1 MPKTS
6 RRDFLRWTLA
16 GSGLLLAGAASV
28 LEPAPARAVTRLG
41 APTQQ
46 TALFMGTMVSITVAC
61 PSSTQAHDAMD
72 LAFAEGRRLE
82 ALLTRHDAAAPLG
95 VLNSQGSLRD
105 VPPELLNVWQRAH
118 GICHLTGGAF
128 DATVLP
134 LVRLL
139 ESRSNPEGEL
149 ELPESDLRE
158 ALALVDT
165 EAVYAGRDGMRLE
178 RQGMGLTL
186 DGIAKGHI
194 VDAMSAVLLRAGCEN
209 HLINAGGDILARGH
223 KAPGVFW
230 RVAVED
236 PEKRGHYPQVLEL
249 YNQAIATSGGYEMH
263 YDAEGRHHHLLDP
276 STGRSPVLGSMSV
289 LAATCMQADALA
301 TGLSVLP
308 AGEALTLADS
318 LSGCACGLLRRDGR
332 LQVSRRWP
340 AVRLLLCPVN
350 VQGFEAAKEIAAAID
365 RLDKSG
371 EVDTIIVARGGG
383 SREDLWVFNAEIIAR
398 AAYRCKTPL
407 ISAIGHEIDFT
418 ILDFVADQ
426 RAPTPS
432 AAAELAVPDRA
443 ELARKLY
450 NLEQN
455 IQNIMQNQLKICY
468 NELMQAEQTLSPEA
482 VRTPLTAR
490 RQSLAARQEQLQQA
504 MQQKLRNKKE
514 QLGHAAALAGSLSPY
529 QVLARGYAMLYD
541 KNKKLCTADSLRAGD
556 TVTVRGAAKLA
567 HCTVISVEEQ
577 DESTQNL

>member
-28 LEPAPARAVTRLG
+28 LEPAPARAVTG
-41 APTQQ
+41 VGVPAQQ
-46 TALFMGTMVSITVAC
+46 TALFMGTMVSITVA
-61 PSSTQAHDAMD
+61 SSSSNQAHDAID

-82 ALLTRHDAAAPLG
+82 TLLTRHDAAAPLG

-149 ELPESDLRE
+149 ELAESDLRE
-158 ALALVDT
+158 ALALVDSD
-165 EAVYAGRDGMRLE
+165 AVYAGRDGMRLE

-263 YDAEGRHHHLLDP
+263 YDATGRHHHLLDP

-308 AGEALTLADS
+308 AGEALPLADS

-340 AVRLLLCPVN
+340 A
-350 VQGFEAAKEIAAAID
+350 EA
-365 RLDKSG
+365 
-371 EVDTIIVARGGG
+371 
-383 SREDLWVFNAEIIAR
+383 
-398 AAYRCKTPL
+398 
-407 ISAIGHEIDFT
+407 
-418 ILDFVADQ
+418 
-426 RAPTPS
+426 
-432 AAAELAVPDRA
+432 
-443 ELARKLY
+443 
-450 NLEQN
+450 
-455 IQNIMQNQLKICY
+455 
-468 NELMQAEQTLSPEA
+468 
-482 VRTPLTAR
+482 
-490 RQSLAARQEQLQQA
+490 
-504 MQQKLRNKKE
+504 
-514 QLGHAAALAGSLSPY
+514 
-529 QVLARGYAMLYD
+529 
-541 KNKKLCTADSLRAGD
+541 
-556 TVTVRGAAKLA
+556 
-567 HCTVISVEEQ
+567 
-577 DESTQNL
+577 

>member
-41 APTQQ
+41 APAQQ

-149 ELPESDLRE
+149 ELAESDLRE

-165 EAVYAGRDGMRLE
+165 DAVYAGRDGMRLE

-308 AGEALTLADS
+308 AGEALTLA
-318 LSGCACGLLRRDGR
+318 
-332 LQVSRRWP
+332 
-340 AVRLLLCPVN
+340 
-350 VQGFEAAKEIAAAID
+350 EAEAHGIAPEEVHFHEVGA
-365 RLDKSG
+365 
-371 EVDTIIVARGGG
+371 VDTLV
-383 SREDLWVFNAEIIAR
+383 D
-398 AAYRCKTPL
+398 
-407 ISAIGHEIDFT
+407 
-418 ILDFVADQ
+418 ILGACWALD
-426 RAPTPS
+426 
-432 AAAELAVPDRA
+432 
-443 ELARKLY
+443 
-450 NLEQN
+450 
-455 IQNIMQNQLKICY
+455 
-468 NELMQAEQTLSPEA
+468 
-482 VRTPLTAR
+482 
-490 RQSLAARQEQLQQA
+490 
-504 MQQKLRNKKE
+504 
-514 QLGHAAALAGSLSPY
+514 QLGVERVTPIVHGCKKPVPRRGRAFFVSGPGRSP
-529 QVLARGYAMLYD
+529 APPGPFP
-541 KNKKLCTADSLRAGD
+541 
-556 TVTVRGAAKLA
+556 
-567 HCTVISVEEQ
+567 SVVASCRC
-577 DESTQNL
+577 STEGCGQRW

>member
-318 LSGCACGLLRRDGR
+318 LSGCACGLLRREALFPRSAAVSCRRASKGARQKEAKGEEGTTSGTSFGR
-332 LQVSRRWP
+332 WRP
-340 AVRLLLCPVN
+340 
-350 VQGFEAAKEIAAAID
+350 
-365 RLDKSG
+365 SG
-371 EVDTIIVARGGG
+371 ESDLVRRRIRRLPQGMKKGRTSSSLFCHIVR
-383 SREDLWVFNAEIIAR
+383 R
-398 AAYRCKTPL
+398 
-407 ISAIGHEIDFT
+407 
-418 ILDFVADQ
+418 
-426 RAPTPS
+426 
-432 AAAELAVPDRA
+432 VP
-443 ELARKLY
+443 
-450 NLEQN
+450 
-455 IQNIMQNQLKICY
+455 
-468 NELMQAEQTLSPEA
+468 
-482 VRTPLTAR
+482 
-490 RQSLAARQEQLQQA
+490 
-504 MQQKLRNKKE
+504 
-514 QLGHAAALAGSLSPY
+514 
-529 QVLARGYAMLYD
+529 
-541 KNKKLCTADSLRAGD
+541 
-556 TVTVRGAAKLA
+556 
-567 HCTVISVEEQ
+567 
-577 DESTQNL
+577 

>member
-41 APTQQ
+41 APAQQ

-149 ELPESDLRE
+149 ELAESDLRE

-165 EAVYAGRDGMRLE
+165 DAVYAGRDGMRLE

-308 AGEALTLADS
+308 AGEALTLAEAEAHGIAPEEVHFHEVGAVDT
-318 LSGCACGLLRRDGR
+318 LVDILGACWAL
-332 LQVSRRWP
+332 
-340 AVRLLLCPVN
+340 
-350 VQGFEAAKEIAAAID
+350 D
-365 RLDKSG
+365 RLG
-371 EVDTIIVARGGG
+371 VERVTACALPWFGG
-383 SREDLWVFNAEIIAR
+383 SITCAHGEIPLPAPATANLMR
-398 AAYRCKTPL
+398 GLPVHPTDAKTEL
-407 ISAIGHEIDFT
+407 VT
-418 ILDFVADQ
+418 
-426 RAPTPS
+426 PT
-432 AAAELAVPDRA
+432 
-443 ELARKLY
+443 
-450 NLEQN
+450 
-455 IQNIMQNQLKICY
+455 
-468 NELMQAEQTLSPEA
+468 
-482 VRTPLTAR
+482 
-490 RQSLAARQEQLQQA
+490 
-504 MQQKLRNKKE
+504 
-514 QLGHAAALAGSLSPY
+514 GAALAR
-529 QVLARGYAMLYD
+529 VLVDEFVDGPEGRLLAMGTGYGARPAPTGLRAWLVEAREPRQADHGRGGEEDVMQLECHLD
-541 KNKKLCTADSLRAGD
+541 HLTGEELGTALERLAADAGVNPNTMQRALQELETRGLLQAQRTAGRTVTADDTALQALRRRRAG
-556 TVTVRGAAKLA
+556 TLAAEFLHQMQALGLTEAEIETLLRETAQQAPKK
-567 HCTVISVEEQ
+567 E
-577 DESTQNL
+577 

>member
-6 RRDFLRWTLA
+6 RRDFLRWPLA

-41 APTQQ
+41 APAQQ

-149 ELPESDLRE
+149 ELAESDLRE

-165 EAVYAGRDGMRLE
+165 DAVYAGRDGMRLE

-332 LQVSRRWP
+332 LQVSRLWP
-340 AVRLLLCPVN
+340 AEALCRAFMDVKSPSPAGYGLFSSPFPALPAPARLVPACCGILPPAPRRDAVKGGKRMR
-350 VQGFEAAKEIAAAID
+350 QGRRRFPG
-365 RLDKSG
+365 RWRPSG
-371 EVDTIIVARGGG
+371 
-383 SREDLWVFNAEIIAR
+383 W
-398 AAYRCKTPL
+398 K
-407 ISAIGHEIDFT
+407 
-418 ILDFVADQ
+418 
-426 RAPTPS
+426 
-432 AAAELAVPDRA
+432 
-443 ELARKLY
+443 
-450 NLEQN
+450 
-455 IQNIMQNQLKICY
+455 
-468 NELMQAEQTLSPEA
+468 
-482 VRTPLTAR
+482 
-490 RQSLAARQEQLQQA
+490 
-504 MQQKLRNKKE
+504 
-514 QLGHAAALAGSLSPY
+514 
-529 QVLARGYAMLYD
+529 
-541 KNKKLCTADSLRAGD
+541 
-556 TVTVRGAAKLA
+556 VT
-567 HCTVISVEEQ
+567 
-577 DESTQNL
+577 

>member
-318 LSGCACGLLRRDGR
+318 LSQHHLPPLACGSLILIVHGCKKPVPQGTGFFRFRHRPFLFPGKPSFRDLPRYPAAGPQKGHGKRRQKGRREQRPGR
-332 LQVSRRWP
+332 LS
-340 AVRLLLCPVN
+340 
-350 VQGFEAAKEIAAAID
+350 AA
-365 RLDKSG
+365 
-371 EVDTIIVARGGG
+371 GGHPG
-383 SREDLWVFNAEIIAR
+383 R
-398 AAYRCKTPL
+398 ATW
-407 ISAIGHEIDFT
+407 
-418 ILDFVADQ
+418 
-426 RAPTPS
+426 S
-432 AAAELAVPDRA
+432 AAASGGC
-443 ELARKLY
+443 RK
-450 NLEQN
+450 
-455 IQNIMQNQLKICY
+455 
-468 NELMQAEQTLSPEA
+468 A
-482 VRTPLTAR
+482 
-490 RQSLAARQEQLQQA
+490 
-504 MQQKLRNKKE
+504 
-514 QLGHAAALAGSLSPY
+514 
-529 QVLARGYAMLYD
+529 
-541 KNKKLCTADSLRAGD
+541 
-556 TVTVRGAAKLA
+556 
-567 HCTVISVEEQ
+567 
-577 DESTQNL
+577 

>member
-186 DGIAKGHI
+186 GRRRHPG
-194 VDAMSAVLLRAGCEN
+194 
-209 HLINAGGDILARGH
+209 ARSQG
-223 KAPGVFW
+223 PG
-230 RVAVED
+230 R
-236 PEKRGHYPQVLEL
+236 
-249 YNQAIATSGGYEMH
+249 
-263 YDAEGRHHHLLDP
+263 
-276 STGRSPVLGSMSV
+276 
-289 LAATCMQADALA
+289 
-301 TGLSVLP
+301 
-308 AGEALTLADS
+308 
-318 LSGCACGLLRRDGR
+318 
-332 LQVSRRWP
+332 
-340 AVRLLLCPVN
+340 
-350 VQGFEAAKEIAAAID
+350 
-365 RLDKSG
+365 
-371 EVDTIIVARGGG
+371 
-383 SREDLWVFNAEIIAR
+383 
-398 AAYRCKTPL
+398 
-407 ISAIGHEIDFT
+407 
-418 ILDFVADQ
+418 
-426 RAPTPS
+426 
-432 AAAELAVPDRA
+432 
-443 ELARKLY
+443 
-450 NLEQN
+450 
-455 IQNIMQNQLKICY
+455 
-468 NELMQAEQTLSPEA
+468 
-482 VRTPLTAR
+482 
-490 RQSLAARQEQLQQA
+490 
-504 MQQKLRNKKE
+504 
-514 QLGHAAALAGSLSPY
+514 
-529 QVLARGYAMLYD
+529 VLARGRGRSGKARPLP
-541 KNKKLCTADSLRAGD
+541 AGAGA
-556 TVTVRGAAKLA
+556 VQPGHRHVRRL
-567 HCTVISVEEQ
+567 
-577 DESTQNL
+577 

>member
-1 MPKTS
+1 
-6 RRDFLRWTLA
+6 
-16 GSGLLLAGAASV
+16 
-28 LEPAPARAVTRLG
+28 
-41 APTQQ
+41 
-46 TALFMGTMVSITVAC
+46 MGTMVSITVAC

-289 LAATCMQADALA
+289 LAATCMAGRCAGHRPVRPARRGGPDAGRQPF
-301 TGLSVLP
+301 GLRLRPAAPGRPP
-308 AGEALTLADS
+308 AGLPPL
-318 LSGCACGLLRRDGR
+318 ACGSLILIVHGCKKPVPQGSGFFPFPAPAVPVPHPGKPALRDLPRYPAAGPQKGHGKRRQEGRREQRPGR
-332 LQVSRRWP
+332 L
-340 AVRLLLCPVN
+340 PVA
-350 VQGFEAAKEIAAAID
+350 GGHPGERPGPPPHPAAA
-365 RLDKSG
+365 
-371 EVDTIIVARGGG
+371 ARHEKGRT
-383 SREDLWVFNAEIIAR
+383 SSSFFVMSCAR
-398 AAYRCKTPL
+398 
-407 ISAIGHEIDFT
+407 
-418 ILDFVADQ
+418 
-426 RAPTPS
+426 
-432 AAAELAVPDRA
+432 VP
-443 ELARKLY
+443 
-450 NLEQN
+450 
-455 IQNIMQNQLKICY
+455 
-468 NELMQAEQTLSPEA
+468 
-482 VRTPLTAR
+482 
-490 RQSLAARQEQLQQA
+490 
-504 MQQKLRNKKE
+504 
-514 QLGHAAALAGSLSPY
+514 
-529 QVLARGYAMLYD
+529 
-541 KNKKLCTADSLRAGD
+541 
-556 TVTVRGAAKLA
+556 
-567 HCTVISVEEQ
+567 
-577 DESTQNL
+577 

>member
-105 VPPELLNVWQRAH
+105 VPPELLKVWQRAH

-165 EAVYAGRDGMRLE
+165 DAVYAGRDGMRLE

-340 AVRLLLCPVN
+340 A
-350 VQGFEAAKEIAAAID
+350 EA
-365 RLDKSG
+365 
-371 EVDTIIVARGGG
+371 
-383 SREDLWVFNAEIIAR
+383 
-398 AAYRCKTPL
+398 
-407 ISAIGHEIDFT
+407 
-418 ILDFVADQ
+418 
-426 RAPTPS
+426 
-432 AAAELAVPDRA
+432 
-443 ELARKLY
+443 
-450 NLEQN
+450 
-455 IQNIMQNQLKICY
+455 
-468 NELMQAEQTLSPEA
+468 
-482 VRTPLTAR
+482 
-490 RQSLAARQEQLQQA
+490 
-504 MQQKLRNKKE
+504 
-514 QLGHAAALAGSLSPY
+514 
-529 QVLARGYAMLYD
+529 
-541 KNKKLCTADSLRAGD
+541 
-556 TVTVRGAAKLA
+556 
-567 HCTVISVEEQ
+567 
-577 DESTQNL
+577 

>member
-28 LEPAPARAVTRLG
+28 LEPVPARAVARFA
-41 APTQQ
+41 APVQQ

-61 PSSTQAHDAMD
+61 SSSTQAHDAMD

-149 ELPESDLRE
+149 ELAESDLRE

-165 EAVYAGRDGMRLE
+165 DAVYAGRDGMRLG

-223 KAPGVFW
+223 KSQGVSW

-249 YNQAIATSGGYEMH
+249 YNQAIATSGGYEVT
-263 YDAEGRHHHLLDP
+263 YDAGGRHHHLLERQCAGP
-276 STGRSPVLGSMSV
+276 LRGCRSG
-289 LAATCMQADALA
+289 
-301 TGLSVLP
+301 
-308 AGEALTLADS
+308 GE
-318 LSGCACGLLRRDGR
+318 LRRDPR
-332 LQVSRRWP
+332 QHDP
-340 AVRLLLCPVN
+340 VR
-350 VQGFEAAKEIAAAID
+350 QAQ
-365 RLDKSG
+365 
-371 EVDTIIVARGGG
+371 EV
-383 SREDLWVFNAEIIAR
+383 R
-398 AAYRCKTPL
+398 AH
-407 ISAIGHEIDFT
+407 G
-418 ILDFVADQ
+418 
-426 RAPTPS
+426 
-432 AAAELAVPDRA
+432 
-443 ELARKLY
+443 
-450 NLEQN
+450 
-455 IQNIMQNQLKICY
+455 
-468 NELMQAEQTLSPEA
+468 
-482 VRTPLTAR
+482 
-490 RQSLAARQEQLQQA
+490 
-504 MQQKLRNKKE
+504 
-514 QLGHAAALAGSLSPY
+514 
-529 QVLARGYAMLYD
+529 
-541 KNKKLCTADSLRAGD
+541 
-556 TVTVRGAAKLA
+556 
-567 HCTVISVEEQ
+567 
-577 DESTQNL
+577 